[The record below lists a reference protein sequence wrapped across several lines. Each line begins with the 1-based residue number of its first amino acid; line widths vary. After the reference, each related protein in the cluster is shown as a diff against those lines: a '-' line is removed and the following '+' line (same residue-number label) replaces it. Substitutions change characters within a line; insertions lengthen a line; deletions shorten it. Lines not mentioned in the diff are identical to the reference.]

1 MAGPR
6 LCCCCSVT
14 KLCPT
19 LHDPMDYSAPG
30 VPVLHDLP
38 KFAQIHV
45 PCCPLLL
52 LLSILLSI
60 RVFSSELA
68 LSLICIPVINRE
80 VIPTLGNQNLFR
92 NHQQCSSYSLDQN
105 YVIWIALAAKESVEY
120 RFLAGYRLF
129 KRRTKLFW

>member
-45 PCCPLLL
+45 HCCPLLL

-129 KRRTKLFW
+129 KRRTKLCW